1 MSLSVKKS
9 LLVFALFGLIGCQPW
24 ETGKPIAPDKV
35 SEIQKG
41 KTTQVQIIQMFG
53 TPTIASV
60 SKDEEIEYT
69 YRHCLK
75 NSRMPGDARSTSTE
89 RETCDE
95 LFILFNK
102 SQTVKDLKFVKK
114 LPAGQ

>member
-1 MSLSVKKS
+1 LNVKK
-9 LLVFALFGLIGCQPW
+9 LFLVFVLLGLIGCQPW

-53 TPTIASV
+53 TPTEAKV
-60 SKDEEIEYT
+60 LYDEEIEYT

-75 NSRMPGDARSTSTE
+75 NSKMPGSAQSDSTE
-89 RETCDE
+89 PESCDE
-95 LFILFNK
+95 LSILFNK
-102 SQTVKDLKFVKK
+102 SQTVKDLKYAKK
-114 LPAGQ
+114 IPGGRK